1 MVGEVLKGG
10 MGVTGDKQSVLG
22 SEQSQSGPS
31 LPTGHFP
38 SEAGEIDPNN
48 ICKDPYSK

>member
-10 MGVTGDKQSVLG
+10 MGVTGDKQSILG
-22 SEQSQSGPS
+22 PEKSLSGPS

-38 SEAGEIDPNN
+38 SEAGEISPQGN
-48 ICKDPYSK
+48 